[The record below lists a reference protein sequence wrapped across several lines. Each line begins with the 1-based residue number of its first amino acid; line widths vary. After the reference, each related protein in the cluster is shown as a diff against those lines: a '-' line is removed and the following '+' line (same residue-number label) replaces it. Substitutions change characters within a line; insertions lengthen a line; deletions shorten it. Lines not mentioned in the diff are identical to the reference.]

1 MAAAA
6 AAAGKYGNYYDFK
19 FYTLLMTWPNIYCV
33 QMKDLARRNC
43 YEAVAQKFIMNGLW
57 SLYNDFNAR
66 PKYGS
71 ASNAQREFDGEQF
84 KIAETTCVVKM
95 KAYWPNPTAKDL
107 TQNYFNLAFKFY
119 EDVNVTKMLED
130 AGISIGIDFIPVVI
144 IQVIGKKTKSFA
156 NIRCYKR
163 MLWGA

>member
-84 KIAETTCVVKM
+84 KIAVLYT
-95 KAYWPNPTAKDL
+95 
-107 TQNYFNLAFKFY
+107 
-119 EDVNVTKMLED
+119 
-130 AGISIGIDFIPVVI
+130 S
-144 IQVIGKKTKSFA
+144 
-156 NIRCYKR
+156 
-163 MLWGA
+163 